1 MSQIIN
7 EAKNLDPKLVDYR
20 ARLEHR
26 ALWLLLLCREAEKHG
41 LKWEDFA
48 CDAIAENGRLDAEG
62 LIEKYGPTYKGLYEN
77 VFNEWTQKVFE
88 MDVKEHSDTCL
99 SVDFHYCPLV
109 KAWQKQNCTDEE
121 IARLCDIAMCGDH
134 NIAKTYGGVLKLPQ
148 CIAKGDPVCELHFE
162 R

>member
-1 MSQIIN
+1 MSIVHN
-7 EAKNLDPKLVDYR
+7 EAKNLDPELQDYR
-20 ARLEHR
+20 SQLEHR

-48 CDAIAENGRLDAEG
+48 CDAIAENGRLDGKG
-62 LIEKYGPTYKGLYEN
+62 LVEAHGLTYRGLYET
-77 VFNEWTQKVFE
+77 VFNEKTQKVFE
-88 MDVKEHSDTCL
+88 MEIKEHTDDCL

-109 KAWQKQNCTDEE
+109 KAWQKQGCTDEE

-134 NIAKTYGGVLKLPQ
+134 NIAKTYGGHLELPQ
-148 CIAKGDPVCELHFE
+148 CIAKGDAVCELHFK